1 MGSNIFFQRLRKEL
15 SFQWNIFRSVIDW
28 TIFIYLFVPTLG
40 IIGYNYYL
48 LWVSLPDWVVVFP
61 LPVYLSVL
69 YIFCWQ
75 GYLRTFLEEA
85 DQLFFIQKNKV
96 LVELKKRTRD
106 FYLYGYTLGILS
118 ILIIMLPV
126 LYNHFSLS
134 WIQIS
139 LIGFYFC
146 SLKMAILI
154 SKQYLDDIHSVW
166 KKWLYSTLLFL
177 LLGLFSLTFIQWS
190 LYSFAYLLIFVG
202 LVQLLISFSYSRL
215 RLEKKTTFLQDVK
228 NDKIQK
234 LKFMKMIFIFSEY
247 VEKVPEQRKR
257 NPLFYR
263 NSRRIYN
270 VRSRRK
276 ALQELY
282 IKVFI
287 RNKGYLLQYLQITGV
302 TVTAILVIPPVWM
315 KCLLLFGYSILIQS
329 WLKIVY
335 KRVMANHFIVTVR
348 KNDLVRFQAERFVVN
363 AFSIPVICIVGI
375 ITLSVILL

>member
-1 MGSNIFFQRLRKEL
+1 MGSNIFLQRLRKEL

-28 TIFIYLFVPTLG
+28 TIFIYLFVPALA

-48 LWVSLPDWVVVFP
+48 LWVSQPDWVVAIP

-69 YIFCWQ
+69 YFFCWQ
-75 GYLRTFLEEA
+75 GYIRTFLEEA
-85 DQLFFIQKNKV
+85 DQLFLIQKNKA
-96 LVELKKRTRD
+96 LIELKKRTRD
-106 FYLYGYTLGILS
+106 FYLYGYILGILS
-118 ILIIMLPV
+118 ILIIMLPF
-126 LYNHFSLS
+126 LYNHFSLT

-139 LIGFYFC
+139 LIGFYLC
-146 SLKMAILI
+146 SLRTAILI
-154 SKQYLDDIHSVW
+154 TKQYLDDIQSTW
-166 KKWLYSTLLFL
+166 KKWLYSSLLFI
-177 LLGLFSLTFIQWS
+177 LLGLFTLSIIQWS
-190 LYSFAYLLIFVG
+190 LYSFEYLLIFVG
-202 LVQLLISFSYSRL
+202 LIQLVISFFYSSL
-215 RLEKKTTFLQDVK
+215 RMKKKTTFLQDVK

-234 LKFMKMIFIFSEY
+234 LKLMKMIFIFSEY

-263 NSRRIYN
+263 NSKRIYN
-270 VRSRRK
+270 IRNRRK

-302 TVTAILVIPPVWM
+302 TVTAILVIPPVWI
-315 KCLLLFGYSILIQS
+315 KCLLLLGYSLLIQS
-329 WLKIVY
+329 WLKVVY

-348 KNDLVRFQAERFVVN
+348 KDDPVRFQAERFVVN
-363 AFSIPVICIVGI
+363 AFSLPVICIVGI